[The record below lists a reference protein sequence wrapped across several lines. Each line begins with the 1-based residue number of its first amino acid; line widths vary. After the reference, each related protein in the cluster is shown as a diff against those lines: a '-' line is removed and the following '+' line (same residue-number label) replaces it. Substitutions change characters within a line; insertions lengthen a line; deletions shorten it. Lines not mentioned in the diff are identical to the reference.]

1 MKDPY
6 DRNMFA
12 ASAAEMVVDASPANR
27 VLLVGRLDKDR
38 RLPGILDQFQI
49 NTDDVINICAETLYR
64 KGLLEDAV
72 MMYDLARNHEKV
84 LSLMCTLLT
93 QVVSQKGAPGSL
105 RARLQVTAMDISTR
119 YVIYTGSIKYSSNY
133 KFINYKS
140 NFQIIH
146 LDYKLN
152 ANFKFIIYNFYKSF
166 QIQGYC
172 NPSAFGSSVFILYLK
187 RSYGFLRS
195 ISQRAISE
203 RA

>member
-27 VLLVGRLDKDR
+27 VLLAGKLDKDR

-93 QVVSQKGAPGSL
+93 QVVSQKGPPGSL
-105 RARLQVTAMDISTR
+105 RARLQVAAVDISIR
-119 YVIYTGSIKYSSNY
+119 YN
-133 KFINYKS
+133 
-140 NFQIIH
+140 
-146 LDYKLN
+146 L
-152 ANFKFIIYNFYKSF
+152 
-166 QIQGYC
+166 
-172 NPSAFGSSVFILYLK
+172 
-187 RSYGFLRS
+187 LRLVT
-195 ISQRAISE
+195 
-203 RA
+203 

>member
-27 VLLVGRLDKDR
+27 VLLVGKLDKDR

-49 NTDDVINICAETLYR
+49 NTDDVINICAETLYK

-93 QVVSQKGAPGSL
+93 QVVSQKGPPGSL
-105 RARLQVTAMDISTR
+105 RARLQIAAVDISIR
-119 YVIYTGSIKYSSNY
+119 YNLLFIYCDCIGQVNI
-133 KFINYKS
+133 
-140 NFQIIH
+140 
-146 LDYKLN
+146 
-152 ANFKFIIYNFYKSF
+152 FKFKLAIHEYHKSF
-166 QIQGYC
+166 QVQRHR
-172 NPSAFGSSVFILYLK
+172 NPSSFGSGVFVLYFK
-187 RSYGFLRS
+187 GSYGFLRS
-195 ISQRAISE
+195 IP
-203 RA
+203 

>member
-27 VLLVGRLDKDR
+27 VLLVGKLDKDR

-93 QVVSQKGAPGSL
+93 QVVSQKGPPGSL

-119 YVIYTGSIKYSSNY
+119 YNLRLLLVT
-133 KFINYKS
+133 
-140 NFQIIH
+140 QISPNLSLSFMH
-146 LDYKLN
+146 H
-152 ANFKFIIYNFYKSF
+152 KSF
-166 QIQGYC
+166 QVQRYR
-172 NPSAFGSSVFILYLK
+172 NPSTFGSSILILYFEG
-187 RSYGFLRS
+187 SYGFLRS
-195 ISQRAISE
+195 IPQ
-203 RA
+203 

>member
-27 VLLVGRLDKDR
+27 VLLVGKLDKDR

-93 QVVSQKGAPGSL
+93 QVVSQRGPPGSL

-119 YVIYTGSIKYSSNY
+119 YNLRVLLVTQISPSLSLSFMSITNLFRYKDIAIQAPSEVVSSFYTLRDLMVFFDQFHNEQY
-133 KFINYKS
+133 
-140 NFQIIH
+140 Q
-146 LDYKLN
+146 
-152 ANFKFIIYNFYKSF
+152 
-166 QIQGYC
+166 
-172 NPSAFGSSVFILYLK
+172 SA
-187 RSYGFLRS
+187 LRVS
-195 ISQRAISE
+195 TCLTM
-203 RA
+203 

>member
-27 VLLVGRLDKDR
+27 ILLVGKLDKNR

-93 QVVSQKGAPGSL
+93 QAVSQRGPPGSL
-105 RARLQVTAMDISTR
+105 RARLQVTAMDISGR
-119 YVIYTGSIKYSSNY
+119 YYLHDCDGHANIIKFKLVIHKY
-133 KFINYKS
+133 
-140 NFQIIH
+140 H
-146 LDYKLN
+146 
-152 ANFKFIIYNFYKSF
+152 KSF
-166 QIQGYC
+166 QIQRHC
-172 NPSAFGSSVFILYLK
+172 NSSAFRSSVIVLYFEG
-187 RSYGFLRS
+187 SYGFL
-195 ISQRAISE
+195 
-203 RA
+203 

>member
-27 VLLVGRLDKDR
+27 VLLVGKLDKDR

-93 QVVSQKGAPGSL
+93 QVVSQKGLPGSL
-105 RARLQVTAMDISTR
+105 RSRLQATAVDIGTR
-119 YVIYTGSIKYSSNY
+119 
-133 KFINYKS
+133 
-140 NFQIIH
+140 
-146 LDYKLN
+146 
-152 ANFKFIIYNFYKSF
+152 
-166 QIQGYC
+166 
-172 NPSAFGSSVFILYLK
+172 
-187 RSYGFLRS
+187 
-195 ISQRAISE
+195 
-203 RA
+203 